1 MTRNYCSSADLRPP
15 SQHIGSFL
23 RPKEV
28 LAAREQHANGEI
40 DAAALRK
47 VEDTHIKTH
56 VEKLLSEGIP
66 VVTDG
71 EFRRQYFHIDFLKH
85 LAGVELQKDSL
96 AQKEGNVP
104 PTMVVKGKIGHPNNI
119 EVENFK
125 FLQSIV
131 PQDKH
136 HQIKITIPSPTMLH
150 FRGGRKAIDEA
161 AYPNLDDFFIDVAAA
176 FRAEVEALYQAGCR
190 YLQIDCTDLAYLT
203 DPKMRQDA
211 IDRGENIDSLPSQ
224 YVSLIN
230 ASFAN
235 RPKDMVVG
243 IHLCKGNFKSQFFA
257 QGSEEGYKPIAKALF
272 GELNVDVYFL
282 EAENERSGKDFSAL
296 QGFLSPNKTV
306 VMGLVSSKL
315 ADMEDKATL
324 VAKIRDAAQYTPK
337 GLEQLAISP
346 QCGFSSTHHGNAI
359 TFEDQY
365 KKLRL
370 CNEVAKAVWGGL

>member
-1 MTRNYCSSADLRPP
+1 M
-15 SQHIGSFL
+15 

-28 LAAREQHANGEI
+28 LAAREKHANGEI

-47 VEDTHIKTH
+47 IEDEHIKVH

-66 VVTDG
+66 VITDG

-85 LAGVELQKDSL
+85 LQGVELQKDSL

-104 PTMVVKGKIGHPNNI
+104 PTMVVKGKIGHPYNI

-125 FLQSIV
+125 YLKSIV
-131 PQDKH
+131 PAEKH
-136 HQIKITIPSPTMLH
+136 NHIKITIPSPTMLH
-150 FRGGRKAIDEA
+150 FRGGRKAISEE
-161 AYPNLDDFFIDVAAA
+161 AYPDLSEFFEDVSKAFRDEVAA
-176 FRAEVEALYQAGCR
+176 LYEAGCR

-211 IDRGENIDSLPSQ
+211 VDRGEDIDALPSQ

-257 QGSEEGYKPIAKALF
+257 AGSEEGYKPIAKALF
-272 GELNVDVYFL
+272 GELNVDAYFL

-296 QGFLSPNKTV
+296 QGHLSPNKTV

-315 ADMEDKATL
+315 ADMEDKAAL
-324 VAKIRDAAQYTPK
+324 IAKIKDAAQYTPR

-359 TFEDQY
+359 TYEDQY

-370 CNEVAKAVWGGL
+370 CNEIAKEVWGNESA